1 MKAFRFA
8 TASVLLAV
16 SVSGASAATV
26 LNTSLANL
34 NGSFGAGVATT
45 STLAGPQYGT
55 LTTVNGPGGGGNRAS
70 ASYVADQWVQRNVGG
85 NASVGI
91 TTQFARS
98 GNGSAYYSSNSG
110 NAKADLEIAFSS
122 PALLSAVTG
131 LRYDWYKTGGSTA
144 SQHLALKLLVDA
156 DGNTNT
162 FSDISYLIYELGYN
176 AGDPGAVDAW
186 NQVLIDA
193 DTFLWANNLSVLTDP
208 NAGTPY
214 GYDTTLSDWQGA
226 NQNARVLGLS
236 VGLGSGW
243 VGSFEG
249 AVDNI
254 VLAVG
259 ETRSNWNFEV
269 QLENTVPEPGTLGLI
284 ALGLLGTAA
293 LRRRKA

>member
-8 TASVLLAV
+8 TISILLA
-16 SVSGASAATV
+16 ASAGAASATTV
-26 LNTSLANL
+26 LNNSLANL

-45 STLAGPQYGT
+45 SPLAGPQYGT
-55 LTTVNGPGGGGNRAS
+55 LTTVNGPGAGANRAS

-91 TTQFARS
+91 TTHFARS
-98 GNGSAYYSSNSG
+98 GNGSAYYSSNGS

-131 LRYDWYKTGGSTA
+131 LRYDWYKTGSSTA

-162 FSDISYLIYELGYN
+162 FNDISYLIYELGYN
-176 AGDPGAVDAW
+176 TGDPGAVDAW

-208 NAGTPY
+208 KAGTPY

-243 VGSFEG
+243 VGSYEG
-249 AVDNI
+249 GVDNI

>member
-70 ASYVADQWVQRNVGG
+70 ASYMADQWVQRNVGG

>member
-34 NGSFGAGVATT
+34 SGSFGAGVATT